1 MVAKEYLLLKKSV
14 DMQACCNMSKVQ
26 YEFFTLST
34 KWKQNARTLYQFGF
48 SRMHMARQSQN
59 CKRFIW
65 EMLMKD
71 KRRREEEWA

>member
-1 MVAKEYLLLKKSV
+1 
-14 DMQACCNMSKVQ
+14 MQACCNMSKVQ

-59 CKRFIW
+59 CKKFIW